1 MFVLFCVATLLIGKD
16 ACLATV
22 STDKFILVDYII
34 VQSTVQAFVFKVFFC
49 SFMFSG
55 MMSQI

>member
-1 MFVLFCVATLLIGKD
+1 MLFCVATLPIGKD

-22 STDKFILVDYII
+22 STDEFILVDYII
-34 VQSTVQAFVFKVFFC
+34 VQSTIQAFVFKVFFC

-55 MMSQI
+55 MMSQV